1 LGFPCA
7 GLAAALPMIVEQVKS
22 ADELAPGA
30 IAEGRTRLFHC
41 AGEAYGKVLGELLE
55 TKQGVR
61 VIECD
66 EFLIEAL
73 GCLPETMLLFTEEE
87 TRALVGRRWRGFER
101 AFALGR
107 FQTQLPPAVRRK
119 SVIAAF
125 NVPDFQRRFAGRKL
139 APHTAE

>member
-1 LGFPCA
+1 
-7 GLAAALPMIVEQVKS
+7 MIVEPRES
-22 ADELAPGA
+22 AAELAPDA
-30 IAEGRTRLFHC
+30 AAEGRTLLFHC

-61 VIECD
+61 TVECN
-66 EFLIEAL
+66 EFLVEAL

-87 TRALVGRRWRGFER
+87 TRALVGRRWRSFER

-107 FQTQLPPAVRRK
+107 FQPQLPPAVRRK

-139 APHTAE
+139 AQHTAE